1 MTPCLRF
8 ATFSLNLYN
17 LQTIALTCVSW
28 SHSSHMCC
36 PLRLKAA
43 LEQLAV
49 FIWEIRVYPS
59 SEMACQTITRRIK
72 KKTKHEFSLSLCL
85 SRYIYFP
92 FLCSLSGV
100 WLPYDNPDWSSCSSQ
115 LFLFNY
121 ITDWDI
127 NLRFATTVPGVG
139 EGSL

>member
-1 MTPCLRF
+1 MCELVTQLPHVLPAETKSCTGATCRF
-8 ATFSLNLYN
+8 YLGNKSLSIFRNGMSNYHE
-17 LQTIALTCVSW
+17 T
-28 SHSSHMCC
+28 
-36 PLRLKAA
+36 
-43 LEQLAV
+43 
-49 FIWEIRVYPS
+49 Y
-59 SEMACQTITRRIK
+59 K